1 MKTATTKTELA
12 GIEAKIQKLVE
23 KKRALEKRAGDNI
36 AKLADQAGLLD
47 LDVTDEEV
55 LAGFKS
61 LAETFRK
68 KVAKA
73 DTKPAGKD
81 QSPDRGPE
89 HDAAPAELRCA
100 S

>member
-61 LAETFRK
+61 LAETFRNK
-68 KVAKA
+68 SAQAVV
-73 DTKPAGKD
+73 KPTGKD
-81 QSPDRGPE
+81 QSPDRRPDPITE
-89 HDAAPAELRCA
+89 AAE
-100 S
+100 

>member
-1 MKTATTKTELA
+1 MTSTATKTELA

-23 KKRALEKRAGDNI
+23 KKRALAKRAGDNI
-36 AKLADQAGLLD
+36 AKLATQAGLLD

-55 LAGFKS
+55 LAGFKT

-68 KVAKA
+68 KGAKP

-81 QSPDRGPE
+81 QSPARRPDPITE
-89 HDAAPAELRCA
+89 AVE
-100 S
+100 